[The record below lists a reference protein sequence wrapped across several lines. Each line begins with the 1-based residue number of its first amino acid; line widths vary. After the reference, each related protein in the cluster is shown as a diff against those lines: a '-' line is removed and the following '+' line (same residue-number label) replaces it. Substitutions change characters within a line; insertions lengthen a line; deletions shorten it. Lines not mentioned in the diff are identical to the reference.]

1 MSVSVSGENEDRGW
15 LCPGLHNGV
24 LGTDTDTHQFLNTR
38 PCLSSNGKAINPST
52 GANASNQKK
61 IGLPLALLSS
71 WLAFYLLRL
80 VGVADDFAK
89 ENR

>member
-1 MSVSVSGENEDRGW
+1 
-15 LCPGLHNGV
+15 
-24 LGTDTDTHQFLNTR
+24 LNTR
-38 PCLSSNGKAINPST
+38 QCLSSNGKAINPST
-52 GANASNQKK
+52 GAKASNKK